1 MAKSYENVESLLGT
15 GKLPQL
21 ITGVEEAVPSMNVV
35 KKDSPYTA
43 KDYIFAPYELG
54 VTALGDITGMI
65 GGPLFGLARQY
76 IKDPASYG
84 TQEGARGADRFA
96 GEAMEKLAYEPKSRL
111 ASDIYTGVGKF
122 LEEQKLDAPLP
133 MLFTQPAPGIGS
145 LRYAKDKTGKAVYS
159 AAEDLAQ
166 KYAQS
171 PYSGIQYI
179 LPPNERIDFA
189 PDDFMAETSFQQ
201 IKEKENLDYLKE
213 EESRRV
219 DQAQI
224 QKNELEKQ
232 RISTWL

>member
-21 ITGVEEAVPSMNVV
+21 IPGVEEAVPSMNVV

-111 ASDIYTGVGKF
+111 ASDIYTGVGEF

-224 QKNELEKQ
+224 Q
-232 RISTWL
+232 